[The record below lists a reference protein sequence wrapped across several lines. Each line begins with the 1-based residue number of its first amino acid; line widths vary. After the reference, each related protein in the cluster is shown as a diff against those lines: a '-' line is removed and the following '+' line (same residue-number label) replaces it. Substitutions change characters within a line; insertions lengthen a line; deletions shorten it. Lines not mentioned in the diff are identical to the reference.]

1 MPDPTSPPPDP
12 AAEPP
17 LLGLAGYL
25 DEDAEWSRLMAR
37 VHRSIARREVSGQA
51 VELAATGMTGVVLEY
66 LRALFTAFSGDKGS
80 RRAD

>member
-1 MPDPTSPPPDP
+1 MADSTPPTPEP
-12 AAEPP
+12 EPP

-25 DEDAEWSRLMAR
+25 DEEEVEWSRLLAR

-66 LRALFTAFSGDKGS
+66 LRAIFAAFGGDKGS